1 MNNAPVNNANMTHM
15 SMWTQLGD
23 LAHTVEFVQ
32 VGQWR
37 TRVLTVGQGEQTL
50 VLLNGTSGHIEAWT
64 HNLRALAQNYKVI
77 CYDYPGHGFS
87 TLAEAD
93 LEIPDYEAHLLELLN
108 VLKLGRVHLIG
119 ESLGGWVAIKF
130 AAHHPER
137 LHSIVLS
144 APGGRMVGP
153 SSMDRVSPVSRK
165 AVEEPSYE
173 NVKTRLQ
180 VVIHNPEQITDE
192 LVQMRRTVYGRPGF
206 IASMESIMALQDPD
220 IRARNQVTEEDY
232 AAIPVPALLVWTD
245 HEPTGG
251 VATGE
256 TLAAAIP
263 DGEFA
268 LVRNAAHWPQ
278 WEDPATFNEK
288 TLDFLRRKG

>member
-1 MNNAPVNNANMTHM
+1 MTQVT
-15 SMWTQLGD
+15 MWGEIAD
-23 LAHTVEFVQ
+23 LPHTLDYLQ
-32 VGQWR
+32 VGEWR
-37 TRVLTVGQGEQTL
+37 TRVLTVGVGEQTL
-50 VLLNGTSGHIEAWT
+50 ILLNGTSGHIEAWT
-64 HNLRALAQNYKVI
+64 HNIRALAKQYRVI
-77 CYDYPGHGFS
+77 GYDYPGHGYS

-93 LEIPDYEAHLLELLN
+93 LEIPHYEAHLLELLN
-108 VLKLGRVHLIG
+108 VLQLDKVHLLG
-119 ESLGGWVAIKF
+119 ESLGGWIAIKF

-144 APGGRMVGP
+144 APGGRMIGP
-153 SSMDRVSPVSRK
+153 MSMDRVSPVSRK
-165 AVEEPSYE
+165 AVEEPTYE
-173 NVKTRLQ
+173 NVKARLQ

-192 LVQMRRTVYGRPGF
+192 LVEVRRSVYARPDF
-206 IASMESIMALQDPD
+206 IKSMEHIMALQVPD

-232 AAIPVPALLVWTD
+232 AAISVPALLVWTD

-268 LVRNAAHWPQ
+268 LIRNAAHWPQ
-278 WEDPATFNEK
+278 WEDPMTFNEK
-288 TLDFLRRKG
+288 TLDFLRRKA